1 MNEPLASKKRQLLT
15 NCKSPERLLILSLP
29 RPVGFGG
36 MHVSLNSESIQ
47 YFDTPGRVDY
57 RRMLASR
64 LLLTIANS
72 SSPPTGGT
80 QILR

>member
-1 MNEPLASKKRQLLT
+1 MNHITSKKRQLLT
-15 NCKSPERLLILSLP
+15 NRRGPRRLLMSSLP

>member
-1 MNEPLASKKRQLLT
+1 MNRIASKKRQLLT
-15 NCKSPERLLILSLP
+15 KCGSPRRLLILSLP

-36 MHVSLNSESIQ
+36 MHVSLDSETIQ
-47 YFDTPGRVDY
+47 YFDTPGRVNY

-72 SSPPTGGT
+72 SSPPMGGT